1 MSSSIRKRETNS
13 KAQARQAIDGEP
25 GPANGHAAGPA
36 LTAEDEDAEPPSSL
50 AKGDVRAIVLL
61 VILYLLQGESRL
73 LRLHSRVEFSSAIP
87 LTPLTTLTGI
97 PVGLAFGTMP
107 FLLKSKLS
115 YAEIGTFA
123 LSTYPYSLKLA
134 WSPIVD
140 SWWTSHLTLP
150 LFGRIGL
157 GRRKS
162 WIVPVQLIVG
172 GILWF
177 LSTNVDGLLL
187 ADKPPVNLITALF
200 FVLVLFAATQDIAV
214 DGWALTLLSQENLSY
229 ASTAQT
235 VGLNIGYFMSFTVF
249 LALNSVEFSNK
260 YLRTRSLDYPVL
272 SLSAYLKVAA
282 VAFVAVTTWLALFQ
296 DEEAEKKEKK
306 DDDAEA
312 SLEDEMGL
320 KGAYE
325 VMWKICKLKRAFH

>member
-1 MSSSIRKRETNS
+1 M
-13 KAQARQAIDGEP
+13 
-25 GPANGHAAGPA
+25 
-36 LTAEDEDAEPPSSL
+36 
-50 AKGDVRAIVLL
+50 
-61 VILYLLQGESRL
+61 LQG
-73 LRLHSRVEFSSAIP
+73 V
-87 LTPLTTLTGI
+87 

-140 SWWTSHLTLP
+140 SCWVPHLQLP
-150 LFGRIGL
+150 FLGRVGL

-172 GILWF
+172 VMLWF
-177 LSTNVDGLLL
+177 LSSNVDQLLL
-187 ADKPPVNLITALF
+187 SEHPPINTITALF
-200 FVLVLFAATQDIAV
+200 FTLVLFAATQDIAV

-249 LALNSVEFSNK
+249 LAMNSTEFCNK
-260 YLRTRSLDYPVL
+260 YLRSASSPLDYPIL
-272 SLSAYLKVAA
+272 SLSAYLRVASLL
-282 VAFVAVTTWLALFQ
+282 FVFVTLWLALFK
-296 DEEAEKKEKK
+296 DENADEAEAEKESS
-306 DDDAEA
+306 EP
-312 SLEDEMGL
+312 SLEDQMGL
-320 KGAYE
+320 KGAYD
-325 VMWKICKLKRAFH
+325 VMWKICKLRRECLSLSAVALRLR